1 MRAMPPAAPG
11 VHINVGTGNYP
22 FGRCRLHPPT
32 TRGLY
37 LGSTAVLC
45 ISPESAG
52 VRCAANQHLLSS
64 RNTAKSFF
72 PKQAK
77 TTLKQIPD
85 LARNTSISE
94 IMLTVTESML
104 AKLLVA
110 KQTCQVLY
118 LELQKSNLTIQDT
131 TLQKASANLPQI
143 PPKRYLRQY
152 NTLKGH
158 QDKIAQIKWSSDSV
172 KLVSACQDGFMIIWD
187 AVSGL
192 KLQAIPLD
200 SPWVLLCAFAPLGRF
215 VALAGLDNRCTVY
228 KVEQPEDYYMQSR
241 TNQMELRDR
250 GRKIPR
256 AHAAY
261 VSACE
266 FLADDQVLTASGDMT
281 VALWDMEKHVRSRD
295 FLDHCGDVLSLLVAP
310 RERMLPQTFLLA
322 GADGTVKLWDIRVK
336 APQAL
341 CQMSR
346 VDINCVSLLPNGY
359 SFVSGDDEGI
369 CKIYDFRSLCELEQY
384 NLREQFEPPRLP
396 GNNSPTSTRSM
407 WLQFDAPGVV
417 SLDLSHLGRILYACY
432 ADYGCLAWDILRK
445 EIVELIGVGNG
456 SHKSR
461 ISQVAI
467 SPDGQGLA
475 TASWD
480 ATIKIWST

>member
-1 MRAMPPAAPG
+1 MM
-11 VHINVGTGNYP
+11 
-22 FGRCRLHPPT
+22 
-32 TRGLY
+32 
-37 LGSTAVLC
+37 
-45 ISPESAG
+45 
-52 VRCAANQHLLSS
+52 SS
-64 RNTAKSFF
+64 VAEPMS
-72 PKQAK
+72 
-77 TTLKQIPD
+77 
-85 LARNTSISE
+85 S
-94 IMLTVTESML
+94 
-104 AKLLVA
+104 KLVVA

-118 LELQKSNLTIQDT
+118 SELQKSNVSVQDT
-131 TLQKASANLPQI
+131 TLKQVSANLPQI

-158 QDKIAQIKWSSDSV
+158 QDKIAQIKWSTDSV

-200 SPWVLLCAFAPLGRF
+200 SPWVLSCAFAPSGRF
-215 VALAGLDNRCTVY
+215 VASAGLDNRCTIY
-228 KVEQPEDYYMQSR
+228 KVDDPSDHYVRPRS
-241 TNQMELRDR
+241 NAMELRDK

-266 FLADDQVLTASGDMT
+266 FISDDQIITASGDMT
-281 VALWDMEKHVRSRD
+281 IALWDMEKHTKTRD
-295 FLDHCGDVLSLLVAP
+295 FLDHCGDVLSLSVSP
-310 RERMLPQTFLLA
+310 KERMSPQTFLSA
-322 GADGTVKLWDIRVK
+322 GADGAVKLWDLRVK
-336 APQAL
+336 APQTS

-346 VDINCVSLLPNGY
+346 VDINCVSSLPNGY
-359 SFVSGDDEGI
+359 SFISGDDDGI

-384 NLREQFEPPRLP
+384 NLREQFEPPQSSRDGP
-396 GNNSPTSTRSM
+396 GSPTSSRSM
-407 WLQFDAPGVV
+407 WSQFDAPGVI
-417 SLDLSHLGRILYACY
+417 SLDLSKSGRILYACY
-432 ADYGCLAWDILRK
+432 ADYGCLAWDIFRK
-445 EIVELIGVGNG
+445 EIVESIGVGNG

-480 ATIKIWST
+480 STIKIWST

>member
-1 MRAMPPAAPG
+1 M
-11 VHINVGTGNYP
+11 
-22 FGRCRLHPPT
+22 L
-32 TRGLY
+32 GLVEPM
-37 LGSTAVLC
+37 T
-45 ISPESAG
+45 
-52 VRCAANQHLLSS
+52 N
-64 RNTAKSFF
+64 
-72 PKQAK
+72 
-77 TTLKQIPD
+77 
-85 LARNTSISE
+85 
-94 IMLTVTESML
+94 
-104 AKLLVA
+104 KLIVA

-118 LELQKSNLTIQDT
+118 SELQKSNAAIQDM
-131 TLQKASANLPQI
+131 TLKQASAHLPQI

-158 QDKIAQIKWSSDSV
+158 QDKIAQIKWSSNSE

-192 KLQAIPLD
+192 KLQAITLE
-200 SPWVLLCAFAPLGRF
+200 SPWVLLCAFAPSGRF
-215 VALAGLDNRCTVY
+215 VALAGLDNRCTIY
-228 KVEQPEDYYMQSR
+228 KVETANDYHIR
-241 TNQMELRDR
+241 TRSNAMELREN

-266 FLADDQVLTASGDMT
+266 FIADDQILTASGDMT
-281 VALWDMEKHVRSRD
+281 IALWDMEKHTKVRD
-295 FLDHCGDVLSLLVAP
+295 FLDHCGDVLLLLVSP
-310 RERMLPQTFLLA
+310 KERMLPQTFLSA
-322 GADGTVKLWDIRVK
+322 GSDGTVKLWDLRAK
-336 APQAL
+336 APQTS

-346 VDINCVSLLPNGY
+346 VDVNCVSLLPNGY

-384 NLREQFEPPRLP
+384 NLREQFEPPLLLKDGP
-396 GNNSPTSTRSM
+396 GSPTSSRSM
-407 WLQFDAPGVV
+407 WSQFDAPGVV
-417 SLDLSHLGRILYACY
+417 SLDLSKSGRILYACY

-480 ATIKIWST
+480 STIKIWST